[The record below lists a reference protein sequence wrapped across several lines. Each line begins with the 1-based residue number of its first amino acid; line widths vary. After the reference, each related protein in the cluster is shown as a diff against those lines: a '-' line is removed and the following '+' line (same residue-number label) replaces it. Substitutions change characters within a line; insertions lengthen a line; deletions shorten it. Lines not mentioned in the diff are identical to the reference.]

1 MSLELEI
8 QNSVASDNVPDN
20 DQFAIWAEAALTEQL
35 STNKELTIRIVDED
49 ECAELNQT
57 YRGKAG
63 STNVLSF
70 THEDPPGVTS
80 GILGDLV
87 ICAPVIERE
96 AAEQNKKLTAH
107 WAHMVV
113 HGVMHLQ
120 GHDHE
125 QESEAEKM
133 EALETEVLVGLGFDK
148 PYE

>member
-1 MSLELEI
+1 MGLKLEI
-8 QNSVASDNVPDN
+8 QKIYSGDGVPDKSQFN
-20 DQFAIWAEAALTEQL
+20 DWVNAALAGDAAAER
-35 STNKELTIRIVDED
+35 ELTIRIVDEA

-57 YRGKAG
+57 YRKKNG

-70 THEDPPGVTS
+70 MHEDPPGVST

-87 ICAPVIERE
+87 ICAPVIRRE
-96 AAEQNKKLTAH
+96 AMEQNKTLPAH

-113 HGVMHLQ
+113 HGVLHLT

-125 QESEAEKM
+125 EAEQAEKM
-133 EALETEVLVGLGFDK
+133 ESLETEILTGLGFDR